1 MLCSSGYI
9 EHDRLNLV
17 VLGHFLSFYLPKNLK
32 NQIFENMKKIA
43 GDIFLSCIPKI
54 TIKWCG
60 GPGMR
65 SHFAPFFA
73 LSPLNNLE
81 NQTSEKMKKH
91 LKMSSLY
98 IHVYQKSWYDVCFLR
113 YGMPQAEFFCHFGPF
128 FALYSLKKWQNQNF
142 KKKWKKHLEIWW

>member
-32 NQIFENMKKIA
+32 NQNFENMKKIA
-43 GDIFLSCIPKI
+43 GDIILSCIPKI

-60 GPGMR
+60 VPGIR
-65 SHFAPFFA
+65 NHFAPFFA

-81 NQTSEKMKKH
+81 NHNSEKMKKQ

-98 IHVYQKSWYDVCFLR
+98 IHVYQKSQSYDVCFLR
-113 YGMPQAEFFCHFGPF
+113 YGMPQTEFFAILGHFLPF
-128 FALYSLKKWQNQNF
+128 TPSTNGKIK
-142 KKKWKKHLEIWW
+142 I

>member
-113 YGMPQAEFFCHFGPF
+113 YGMPQAEFFVILGHFLPF
-128 FALYSLKKWQNQNF
+128 TPLKNGKIKILKRNEKNN
-142 KKKWKKHLEIWW
+142 